1 MENTAEKN
9 MAESGI
15 LPFDPIVLV
24 QDVLKRWMIVVL
36 AVVAVGVSTY
46 IISDMRYE
54 PVYQTNTTFVVSVR
68 GSAASVYSNLKS
80 TRSGLPEGFSVKTT
94 GEVRTEEPGVYPVGY
109 TVAYT
114 IPHETNPE
122 LDQRIVAYSKLIVVV
137 EG

>member
-68 GSAASVYSNLKS
+68 GSAASVYSNH
-80 TRSGLPEGFSVKTT
+80 
-94 GEVRTEEPGVYPVGY
+94 RTFCKVLHQVCISNQSAHIASY
-109 TVAYT
+109 
-114 IPHETNPE
+114 I
-122 LDQRIVAYSKLIVVV
+122 S
-137 EG
+137 